1 MNKPS
6 WAIKYISA
14 IIAISMIICLVII
27 FHVDTME
34 AAENT
39 TDINYPTNHKVTKKY
54 PITTKATKK
63 INTTNEVKNTK
74 IVSNSHL
81 KSKQNGVQFPKQNTK
96 LKYNNKDIEF
106 KNPVIKGAPKNTP
119 KVILGKNVQPPSKTI
134 KVQSHSPITP
144 KKKLAKQPII
154 QFAHFFAF
162 VLMWHQSISKY
173 QNIFFFLLRLCL

>member
-54 PITTKATKK
+54 PITIKETKK

-74 IVSNSHL
+74 IVSNSNL
-81 KSKQNGVQFPKQNTK
+81 KSQQNEVQFPKQNTK

-106 KNPVIKGAPKNTP
+106 KNPVIKGDPKDTP

-134 KVQSHSPITP
+134 KTTNN
-144 KKKLAKQPII
+144 
-154 QFAHFFAF
+154 
-162 VLMWHQSISKY
+162 SK
-173 QNIFFFLLRLCL
+173 

>member
-39 TDINYPTNHKVTKKY
+39 TDINYPTNHKVKK
-54 PITTKATKK
+54 ISDNNKSNKK
-63 INTTNEVKNTK
+63 INTTNDGKNTK
-74 IVSNSHL
+74 IVSTSNL
-81 KSKQNGVQFPKQNTK
+81 KSQQNEVQFPKQNTK

-106 KNPVIKGAPKNTP
+106 KNPVIKGAPKDTR
-119 KVILGKNVQPPSKTI
+119 K
-134 KVQSHSPITP
+134 
-144 KKKLAKQPII
+144 
-154 QFAHFFAF
+154 
-162 VLMWHQSISKY
+162 
-173 QNIFFFLLRLCL
+173 